1 MPLHKSLFYPVD
13 DATQTIHLDPMA
25 KAADVLTKWGR
36 GPVPCVAVRG
46 ARLAAPAYASY
57 RRRPTITVESLLAE
71 WKDEVAR
78 SHALWRSAAVVIS
91 SVIAENPPEA
101 ACKILRR
108 YSRRFRAMAVSAS
121 YARAAKDMR
130 EAIRQAEVAS

>member
-1 MPLHKSLFYPVD
+1 MPLRKSLFYPVD
-13 DATQTIHLDPMA
+13 EGTQTIHLDPMA
-25 KAADVLTKWGR
+25 KAADVLRKWGR
-36 GPVPCVAVRG
+36 GPAPCVAVPG
-46 ARLAAPAYASY
+46 ARLSDARYASFT
-57 RRRPTITVESLLAE
+57 RRPTITVESLLAE
-71 WKDEVAR
+71 WRGEVKT

-130 EAIRQAEVAS
+130 EAIRQAEVVS